1 MSFESLSLLQ
11 GVNEGVS
18 LNYFLYFRAHQTPR
32 NTSLMA
38 PPEYRYA
45 YFTSVS
51 FCRVACQILSERIEL
66 NTVVAGSDAATE
78 FLQKTLKAN
87 GGADMMNQAHLSAME
102 YGRSYL
108 IPSGSDREDGSPVIQ
123 VVQAR
128 DMVHAIDPFTG
139 DVIEALRVYGH
150 KREKRA
156 YYTQTS
162 TVYLVSSGNGFVPDP
177 EAPEVPTNNGQC
189 AVFPLMCR
197 QDIGKPWGRPEA
209 KDAFKLQDAAC
220 RVATDMSIASATMAT
235 PQRVLL
241 GAEPEDFQEKNP
253 DGTPRLDADG
263 NPVLTTG
270 DQLYTSRLF
279 TMSDPLAKIAE
290 FSAAQLQNYSIALN
304 SITRQA
310 AAILGVPQSI
320 FGVASDSNPA
330 SGDAMSQDDARLVR
344 RAEQLTRGFE
354 PGWVGLFEYLLDTN
368 GFESQS
374 GTVKLRWY
382 NPQLPNLA
390 SRAAAVFQLAAVVT
404 DGKPLY
410 DWDALHQLLGDDQVD
425 IDAMR
430 DRIEKQAIE
439 NALLG
444 VAAPPPAERLLPAR
458 GKFDVVPPQ
467 PKTPPTGTDTPAQS
481 PNPAGK

>member
-1 MSFESLSLLQ
+1 MSFETLSLLQ
-11 GVNEGVS
+11 GVNEGIC

-45 YFTSVS
+45 YFTSIS

-66 NTVVAGSDAATE
+66 NTIQTDSKPATE

-102 YGRSYL
+102 YGRAYL
-108 IPSGSDREDGSPVIQ
+108 IPSGGDREDGTPVIQ

-128 DMVHAIDPFTG
+128 DMVHAIDPYTG
-139 DVIEALRVYGH
+139 EVVEALRVYGH
-150 KREKRA
+150 HREKRA
-156 YYTQTS
+156 YYTQDS
-162 TVYLVSSGNGFVPDP
+162 TKYLISSGDGWVPDP
-177 EAPEVPTNNGQC
+177 NAPETPTVTGKC

-197 QDIGKPWGRPEA
+197 QDIGKPWGRPES

-235 PQRVLL
+235 PQRVLS
-241 GAEPEDFQEKNP
+241 GVEPEDFQEKNP
-253 DGTPRLDADG
+253 DGTPKLDADG

-279 TMSDPLAKIAE
+279 TLSDPLAKIAE
-290 FSAAQLQNYSIALN
+290 FTAAQLQNYSIALN

-330 SGDAMSQDDARLVR
+330 SGDAMTQDDARLVR

-354 PGWVGLFEYLLDTN
+354 PGWRSLFDFILETN
-368 GFESQS
+368 GFSDQS
-374 GTVKLRWY
+374 DSIVLRWY

-425 IDAMR
+425 VDAMR
-430 DRIEKQAIE
+430 DRIEKTQIE

-444 VAAPPPAERLLPAR
+444 AAAPAPAERLLPAR
-458 GKFDVVPPQ
+458 GKFDTLPPT
-467 PKTPPTGTDTPAQS
+467 PKEPPTGTANPAQS
-481 PNPAGK
+481 PNPASH

>member
-11 GVNEGVS
+11 GVNEGIC

-51 FCRVACQILSERIEL
+51 FCRVACQIMSERIEL
-66 NTVVAGSDAATE
+66 NTVEAGSAAATD

-108 IPSGSDREDGSPVIQ
+108 VPSGSDREDGSPVIQ

-128 DMVHAIDPFTG
+128 DMVHALDPYTG
-139 DVIEALRVYGH
+139 EVLEALRVYGT
-150 KREKRA
+150 KRDKRA
-156 YYTQTS
+156 YYTKTS
-162 TVYLVSSGNGFVPDP
+162 TLYLVSSAAGWVADPAAP
-177 EAPEVPTNNGQC
+177 EAPTNNGQC

-220 RVATDMSIASATMAT
+220 RIATDMSIASATMAT
-235 PQRVLL
+235 PQRVMA
-241 GAEPEDFQEKNP
+241 GVEPEDFQQKNP
-253 DGTPRLDADG
+253 DGSPMLDADG
-263 NPVLTTG
+263 NPVLSTG
-270 DQLYTSRLF
+270 DQLYTSRLL

-290 FSAAQLQNYSIALN
+290 FSAAQLQNFSVALN
-304 SITRQA
+304 SVTRQA

-320 FGVASDSNPA
+320 FGVASDANPA
-330 SGDAMSQDDARLVR
+330 SGDSMTQDDARLVR

-354 PGWVGLFEYLLDTN
+354 PAWTDLFEYLLDTN

-390 SRAAAVFQLAAVVT
+390 SRAAAVFQLAAIVT

-425 IDAMR
+425 VNAMR
-430 DRIEKQAIE
+430 DRIEKAQIE
-439 NALLG
+439 QALLNTP
-444 VAAPPPAERLLPAR
+444 APPPAERLLPAR
-458 GKFDVVPPQ
+458 GKFDVVPPT
-467 PKTPPTGTDTPAQS
+467 PNTPPTGTAKPAQS
-481 PNPAGK
+481 PNPASK